1 MRGKKGM
8 RIGEKIKKRRK
19 EIHMTQAELAS
30 GICTQAMISRIEKK
44 KVKPSKELM
53 EKVAE
58 RLDVSMHYFYGGELE
73 GSPYSRH
80 ATLTK
85 LIRQQLK
92 RKEYESVHY
101 LLDTNE
107 AVIAQSSGGD
117 KTFFEWVKSLLY
129 AYQDGDLDKA
139 LEHLVEM
146 EKNVKDG
153 DLRLEIIDS
162 IGQIYLKKKEYQK
175 AEVYYREGIVSFAE
189 WMDCQKKAAL
199 LLNYVKALIEQKKYE
214 ECLDIVF
221 KGLDLLIQKQTLA
234 YLGDFF
240 YYKGYCLEKLNQL
253 TEALDAYEKAYTI
266 FDIQQNEK
274 FTLIIK
280 MAQESIGKFKI
291 D

>member
-1 MRGKKGM
+1 M

-19 EIHMTQAELAS
+19 EIHMTQAELAA

-53 EKVAE
+53 ERVAE
-58 RLDVSMHYFYGGELE
+58 RLDVSMHYFYGGELK
-73 GSPYSRH
+73 GSQYSEHR
-80 ATLTK
+80 TLIK
-85 LIRQQLK
+85 LIRQQLEK
-92 RKEYESVHY
+92 KEYNSVQY

-107 AVIAQSSGGD
+107 TIIAQSSGEE
-117 KTFFEWVKSLLY
+117 KSFFEWIKSVLY

-146 EKNVKDG
+146 EKVVKSG

-162 IGQIYLKKKEYQK
+162 IGLIYLKKKEYKK
-175 AEVYYREGIVSFAE
+175 AEVYYREGTLSFAE
-189 WMDCQKKAAL
+189 WMDCEKKAAL
-199 LLNYVKALIEQKKYE
+199 LLNYVKTLNEQKKYE
-214 ECLDIVF
+214 ESLNIVF
-221 KGLDLLIQKQTLA
+221 KGLDLLIHKQTLT

-240 YYKGYCLEKLNQL
+240 YYKGYCLEKLKQF

-280 MAQESIGKFKI
+280 MAQESIGKIKLE
-291 D
+291 